1 MPMRAPGIVVLVFAL
16 AAMMSA
22 QASEPGLSVSNAWMR
37 VVLPSRPAAGYFTLS
52 NAGDQERVLVGAT
65 SPACA
70 SLMLHRSLHEGG
82 QERMIMVDKIP
93 VPSGRT
99 VKFAPGSYHLM
110 CLSPSADVAPGRSI
124 PVTLSFSDTGSMTV
138 RFAVRG
144 PTGR

>member
-1 MPMRAPGIVVLVFAL
+1 
-16 AAMMSA
+16 MMSA

-65 SPACA
+65 SPACG
-70 SLMLHRSLHEGG
+70 SLMLHRSLHESG

-93 VPSGRT
+93 VPPGGP
-99 VKFAPGSYHLM
+99 VEFAPGGYHLM
-110 CLSPSADVAPGRSI
+110 CLSPSAEVAPGRSV
-124 PVTLSFSDTGSMTV
+124 PVTLHFSDTGSVTV

>member
-1 MPMRAPGIVVLVFAL
+1 MRLLGLVVLAYGL
-16 AAMMSA
+16 AAAMSA

-37 VVLPSRPAAGYFTLS
+37 VVVPSRPAAGYFTLS
-52 NAGDQERVLVGAT
+52 NAGHQERVLVGAT
-65 SPACA
+65 SPACG

-93 VPSGRT
+93 VPAGGAVR
-99 VKFAPGSYHLM
+99 FAPGSYHLM
-110 CLSPSADVAPGRSI
+110 CLSPSAEVTPGRSV
-124 PVTLSFSDTGSMTV
+124 PVTLRFSDTGSMTV